1 MKQPMKKYALL
12 VLCATAALTSC
23 IDETQP
29 ESSTAT
35 KEQVEASASALEAT
49 LNGIPSQM
57 SQGYLVYE
65 SQVNETDMA
74 YPQFMI
80 MQTEL
85 LGDIFCYTTG
95 YDWYISYSR
104 LDYNLGKT
112 SYYSYLPWF
121 TLYKFV
127 KSANDVIG
135 SVDIEN
141 ETDAQKLGYAGSAYA
156 CRAFDYYMLTV
167 LFEPKEN
174 IYTDCSKVLGRTVP
188 IITET
193 TTSEQARHNPR
204 VMHDDMIA
212 FILSDLD
219 KAEKC
224 LTGFTP
230 SSKLLPDLSV
240 VYGLK
245 AKVYLLDEDYANA
258 AKYARMAIDSSGAT
272 PMTETQWEDPT
283 SAFSQANQAWLW
295 YTHYSA
301 ENMGNLCNYVG
312 WLSAENEWGYASV
325 SQPMISKRLYDQIS
339 STDFRKHVFLD
350 PDKMDYYSYKT
361 SRTEDEDPKDGE
373 YDFIANAPS
382 YLALKIRCLEGN
394 TTDYTVGGA
403 SDVPIMRV
411 EEMYFIE
418 AEAVAVSQGIEAGK
432 TLLNSFMQTYRD
444 PSYSCKALSVRDF
457 QLEVLTQM
465 RIEFWGEGNAF
476 PSAKRLAP
484 DVIQNFEGTN
494 AMANGLLINCKGIRP
509 NWNLVI
515 PEDEEESN
523 DSLIDMNNPDP
534 TNTVTYPTPIGEF
547 APANF

>member
-1 MKQPMKKYALL
+1 MKKYALL

-23 IDETQP
+23 IEETQP

-57 SQGYLVYE
+57 SQGYLVYD
-65 SQVNETDMA
+65 SQVHETDMA

-85 LGDIFCYTTG
+85 LGDMFCYTPG
-95 YDWYISYSR
+95 YDWYNPYGRVSA
-104 LDYNLGKT
+104 NMGKN

-121 TLYKFV
+121 TLYKFI

-135 SVDIEN
+135 AVDVET
-141 ETDAQKLGYAGSAYA
+141 ETDATKLGYAGSAYA

-188 IITET
+188 LITET
-193 TTSEQARHNPR
+193 TTSEQAKHNPR

-230 SSKLLPDLSV
+230 SNKMLPDLSV

-245 AKVYLLDEDYANA
+245 AKVYLLDEDFTNA
-258 AKYARMAIDSSGAT
+258 AKYARMAIDNSGAT
-272 PMTETQWEDPT
+272 PMTETQWEDPST
-283 SAFSQANQAWLW
+283 AFSQANQAWLW
-295 YTHYSA
+295 YFHYSP
-301 ENMGNLCNYVG
+301 ENMSNLCNYVG
-312 WLSAENEWGYASV
+312 WMSSEAEWGYSSL

-339 STDFRKHVFLD
+339 KTDFRKHVFLD

-361 SRTEDEDPKDGE
+361 SRTEDEDPKDGV

-382 YLALKIRCLEGN
+382 YLSLKIRCLEGN

-403 SDVPIMRV
+403 SDVAVMRV

-418 AEAVAVSQGIEAGK
+418 AEAVGVSQGLEAGK
-432 TLLNSFMQTYRD
+432 VLLNSFMQTWRD
-444 PSYSCKALSVRDF
+444 PNYSCKAQTVRDF

-484 DVIQNFEGTN
+484 DVIQNYEGTN
-494 AMANGLLINCKGIRP
+494 AMANSFLINCKGIRP

-515 PEDEEESN
+515 PEDEEEAN

-534 TNTVTYPTPIGEF
+534 TNVVTYPTPIGEF